1 MDGGMDNNFGLTA
14 QDQVFENFDVTE
26 LEDQD
31 LEDASG
37 CQSNCGCMIS
47 EDGPS

>member
-1 MDGGMDNNFGLTA
+1 MNDERGTAAEDQAGMA
-14 QDQVFENFDVTE
+14 ECFEVTE

-37 CQSNCGCMIS
+37 CQSNCGCS
-47 EDGPS
+47 VELSDDPS